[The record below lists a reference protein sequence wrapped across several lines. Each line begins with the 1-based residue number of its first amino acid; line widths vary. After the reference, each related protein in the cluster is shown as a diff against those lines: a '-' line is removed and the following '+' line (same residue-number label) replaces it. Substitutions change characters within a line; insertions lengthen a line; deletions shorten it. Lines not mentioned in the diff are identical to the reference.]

1 MDAETLQAIS
11 SVAESLSTLALALA
25 FIGYLIKQV
34 ARRDDLLFEDW
45 KRQRDKELSKD
56 E

>member
-11 SVAESLSTLALALA
+11 SVLENVTSLGLALA
-25 FIGYLIKQV
+25 FISYLIKQV

-45 KRQRDKELSKD
+45 KRQREKETD